1 MSCPGFQAINPA
13 CQIASAATS
22 AVDSTFTSAANFFAQ
37 AAVSGTNWLW
47 SQIDSATAVDLGSP
61 ALGRQ
66 LQITGA
72 IAGVLCLGLFALQL
86 IVAAL
91 RREAGALSRAAKGL
105 FISALG
111 SAFALAATRALIGA
125 VDSLADG
132 VVQHTMG
139 TNMRG
144 IGGQLALVNVTQL
157 SNPAV
162 TLAMAL
168 AILAS
173 VVIVWAA
180 MMIRKMMLIIAA
192 VLAPLAFAG
201 ATAEITSS
209 WVRKWV
215 EFVVAMIVSKLILVI
230 ILSTGVAAMQG
241 AGATGGSTTQTGTQL
256 VVGALILLL
265 GGLAPWLAMRMCV
278 FVGDT
283 MHAAHLTA
291 GQASAGG
298 RAAIAAPQKVAVLA
312 AQARGFTAMPSVAA
326 RAATARSES
335 STSVSSERPPEGAPV
350 AVLTGTS
357 PSGSTA
363 QQASSY
369 AAEPGPP
376 RSSVPTSPGPERS
389 TPQSAP
395 GQQPAQPHPTAPPGA
410 SPADRPESQPSTPPR
425 RERP

>member
-1 MSCPGFQAINPA
+1 MSCPGLQTINPA
-13 CQIASAATS
+13 CQIADAATS
-22 AVDSTFTSAANFFAQ
+22 AVDSTFTTAANFFAQ

-47 SQIDSATAVDLGSP
+47 GQIDSATAVDLASP
-61 ALGRQ
+61 ALGRE
-66 LQITGA
+66 LQVTGA

-91 RREAGALSRAAKGL
+91 RREPGALSRAAKGL

-125 VDSLADG
+125 VDSLAEG

-173 VVIVWAA
+173 VIIVWAA

-256 VVGALILLL
+256 VVGSLILLL

-312 AQARGFTAMPSVAA
+312 SQARAFTAMPSVAA
-326 RAATARSES
+326 RSAASARPES

-350 AVLTGTS
+350 ALSTAAP
-357 PSGSTA
+357 PSGS

-369 AAEPGPP
+369 AAEPASP
-376 RSSVPTSPGPERS
+376 RSSVPASPGPERC
-389 TPQSAP
+389 TPSP
-395 GQQPAQPHPTAPPGA
+395 TTGQQPAPSHQPAPSGGTT
-410 SPADRPESQPSTPPR
+410 ADRPDTPPSTPPR